1 MFLML
6 LCVGVGCVID
16 SWCLWGCS
24 RVWIIGV
31 WVRFLGVGY
40 FIGVVWF
47 KDQLGLLHGLSRQY
61 SIYSET
67 LVL

>member
-1 MFLML
+1 ML

-24 RVWIIGV
+24 RVWG
-31 WVRFLGVGY
+31 FLGVGY